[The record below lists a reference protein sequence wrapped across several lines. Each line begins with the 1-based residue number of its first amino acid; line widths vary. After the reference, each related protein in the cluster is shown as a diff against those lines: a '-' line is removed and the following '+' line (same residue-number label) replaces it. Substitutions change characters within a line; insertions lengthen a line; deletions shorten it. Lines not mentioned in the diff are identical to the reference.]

1 MFFTDIGGKLET
13 IFETRNLSKQYDLGR
28 KGFLRF
34 EKNYMV
40 AVNRVNLSVKRGET
54 HGIVGESGSGKTTLA
69 RLMMKLSEP
78 SSGSLI
84 YDKKDITAIKGKA
97 LKEIRKKIQIIFQD
111 PYSSLDPRKNIST
124 LISEPMVIQQV
135 PKSLFKDKMT
145 QALEFVNL
153 PLSDSFQNKYPDELS
168 GGQRQRVGIARA
180 LIIDP
185 EFIIADESVSML
197 DASIKAGII
206 NLLLELK
213 ERKNLTYLFITH
225 ELALAYHICDRISV
239 MHRGRIV
246 ESGACSDVI
255 KSPIHPYTREL
266 ILSNPPL
273 FPDSG
278 WIKRPQSNTAFSPD
292 NESGCGFLMRCPKRK
307 KICGEQ
313 FPELKDFGGG
323 HLSTCNID

>member
-1 MFFTDIGGKLET
+1 
-13 IFETRNLSKQYDLGR
+13 
-28 KGFLRF
+28 
-34 EKNYMV
+34 
-40 AVNRVNLSVKRGET
+40 
-54 HGIVGESGSGKTTLA
+54 
-69 RLMMKLSEP
+69 
-78 SSGSLI
+78 
-84 YDKKDITAIKGKA
+84 ITGIKGKA

-145 QALEFVNL
+145 RAMEFVNL

-246 ESGACSDVI
+246 ESGSCSDVI

-278 WIKRPQSNTAFSPD
+278 WIKRPQSNTAFTPD
-292 NESGCGFLMRCPKRK
+292 SEVGCGFLMRCPKRK

-313 FPELKDFGGG
+313 LSELQDFGGG